1 MRRPRRRPQ
10 LPGLR
15 ARLARLRKTCDYL
28 VSHAEL
34 GADLRAAIAAAG
46 SATWTPA
53 EDLSWRTWIERQ
65 GDEEARRQLAALDAL
80 IDRLVEEIT
89 AREAAAGEGEEG
101 S

>member
-65 GDEEARRQLAALDAL
+65 GDEEARRQLAALDEL
-80 IDRLVEEIT
+80 IDRLVAEMT
-89 AREAAAGEGEEG
+89 AKGRSADDAAH
-101 S
+101 